1 MIDTAGV
8 DYLTVTAK
16 HNTVEFA
23 TIGAVFDG
31 LKYGDGTAGIDEKP
45 ARALGYKGSKV
56 GTMFHGVNADGAML
70 RISGPLADVAARM
83 LTWLPGIH
91 HVTRID
97 YQITWRYGHDM
108 DEWFT
113 ELPDAVRAQK
123 EEQKETTAAQIRHIR
138 SFGKGDTVSFGSRS
152 SEVFVRV
159 YDKSREQMT
168 DPSEGLVRYEVELKG
183 ERARQSIERL
193 IRSKDYESAVVDTLS
208 YWLER
213 RGVPFPWGYETSY
226 PWPEIPRPET
236 DVERKLRWLASHVRS
251 TVVYLIHKG
260 HRQQAL
266 ETLGFDE
273 TDE

>member
-16 HNTVEFA
+16 HHTVEAA

-31 LKYGDGTAGIDEKP
+31 LKYGDSTSGVDEKP
-45 ARALGYKGSKV
+45 ARSLGYTGSKV

-83 LTWLPGIH
+83 LTWLPGTH

-113 ELPDAVRAQK
+113 ELPDAIRASK
-123 EEQKETTAAQIRHIR
+123 AEPSETTKAQIRHIR
-138 SFGKGDTVSFGSRS
+138 SFGKGDTVSIGARS

-159 YDKSREQMT
+159 YDKSREQVT

-183 ERARQSIERL
+183 ERARQSVERL
-193 IRSKDYESAVVDTLS
+193 TRSAHYEAAVVDTLS

-213 RGVPFPWGYETSY
+213 RGVPFPWGYENSY

-236 DVERKLRWLASHVRS
+236 DAERKLRWLGNHVRS

-260 HRQQAL
+260 YRQQAL

-273 TDE
+273 TTE